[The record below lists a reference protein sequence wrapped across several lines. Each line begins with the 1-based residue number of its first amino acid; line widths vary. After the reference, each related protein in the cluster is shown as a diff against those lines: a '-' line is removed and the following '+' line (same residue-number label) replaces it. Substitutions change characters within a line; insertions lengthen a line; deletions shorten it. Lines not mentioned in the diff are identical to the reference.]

1 MEAAA
6 HVYNLLTLNEVL
18 CKKKKTTKKK
28 LLSMNWEGLIAI
40 VLGQDALF
48 VYLLHGQCR
57 TEKNDYVSSLIGYN
71 ILDTIEKR
79 PK

>member
-18 CKKKKTTKKK
+18 CKKTKKKNK

>member
-1 MEAAA
+1 
-6 HVYNLLTLNEVL
+6 
-18 CKKKKTTKKK
+18 
-28 LLSMNWEGLIAI
+28 MNWEGLIAI